1 MVTET
6 KIIHEVA
13 KRGGGEREGGK
24 EKEIKRGR

>member
-1 MVTET
+1 MTET

-13 KRGGGEREGGK
+13 KKGGGERGGEN

>member
-13 KRGGGEREGGK
+13 KKGGGEREGGK

>member
-1 MVTET
+1 MNET

-13 KRGGGEREGGK
+13 KKSGGEREGGN